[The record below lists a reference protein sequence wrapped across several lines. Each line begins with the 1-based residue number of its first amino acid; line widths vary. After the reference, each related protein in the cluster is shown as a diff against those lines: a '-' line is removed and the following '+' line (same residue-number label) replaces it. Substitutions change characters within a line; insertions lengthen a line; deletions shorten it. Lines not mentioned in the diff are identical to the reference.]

1 MQALHW
7 DASWDRPAG
16 SCSGPSIVRMASANC
31 DDPSDDR
38 TVHGPV
44 ALASTALTEATP
56 NHSTLS
62 RTRRLIDVETHV
74 AVFTWVLERLAE
86 SGLVKGK
93 TEAAE

>member
-1 MQALHW
+1 MQALHR
-7 DASWDRPAG
+7 DTSWDRPAG
-16 SCSGPSIVRMASANC
+16 SCSGPSLVLN
-31 DDPSDDR
+31 DPRDDR

-86 SGLVKGK
+86 SSLVKGT
-93 TEAAE
+93 TEAAAE

>member
-7 DASWDRPAG
+7 DTSWDRPAG
-16 SCSGPSIVRMASANC
+16 PCSGPSIVRNA
-31 DDPSDDR
+31 PRDDR

-44 ALASTALTEATP
+44 PVASTAPTEATP

-74 AVFTWVLERLAE
+74 ALFTWVLARLAE
-86 SGLVKGK
+86 SRLVTG
-93 TEAAE
+93 TTAAAE

>member
-7 DASWDRPAG
+7 DTSWDRDAG
-16 SCSGPSIVRMASANC
+16 SCSGHSLVRN
-31 DDPSDDR
+31 D
-38 TVHGPV
+38 GPV
-44 ALASTALTEATP
+44 ALASTALTAATP

-86 SGLVKGK
+86 SRLVKGK
-93 TEAAE
+93 TEAAAE